1 MTSKARHHKILT
13 YLQEN
18 SFASVQQLT
27 VIAECSPATV
37 RRDIIDLDEEGKLKK
52 IRNGAEKML
61 SPSTASSS
69 GITTLYPNISD
80 YRNYEE
86 SDLIAQK
93 AVELCE
99 MRDNIFVGEGQ
110 IPFLMG
116 KHLLDSN
123 VHVFSNYLPLLSY
136 LIIEGYPHLVVLGG
150 QYIKSQN
157 ILVSPDPHISY
168 QGRYLIVGGD
178 GLTEMGLT
186 KSAVLTFM
194 EERKM
199 LQYADKVMAL
209 VESEKIG
216 VFGGVGLFSLDQ
228 IDIVITGQ
236 NADPKIIDLLIAN
249 NIQVHLV

>member
-1 MTSKARHHKILT
+1 MTSKARHHKIIA
-13 YLQEN
+13 YLKEN

-27 VIAECSPATV
+27 NIAQCSPATV

-52 IRNGAEKML
+52 IRNGAEKIL
-61 SPSTASSS
+61 APTNDPSA
-69 GITTLYPNISD
+69 GMAGFYPNISD
-80 YRNYEE
+80 YQNYAE

-93 AVELCE
+93 AVALCDT
-99 MRDNIFVGEGQ
+99 RDHIFVGEGQ

-116 KHLLDSN
+116 KYLLNSN
-123 VHVFSNYLPLLSY
+123 IHVFSNYLPLLSY
-136 LIIEGYPHLVVLGG
+136 LILESYPHLVILGG

-157 ILVSPDPHISY
+157 MLVSPEPHINY

-178 GLTEMGLT
+178 GLTESGLT

-194 EERKM
+194 EEKKM
-199 LQYADKVMAL
+199 LQYADKVVAL

-216 VFGGVGLFSLDQ
+216 VFGGLGLFTLDQ

-236 NADPKIIDLLIAN
+236 HANPDMVALLIAK
-249 NIQVHLV
+249 NIQVYLV